1 MLADYRQV
9 YDPLGSSLGLSS
21 IVAALPL
28 VTLFVLLGVLRM
40 RAWLASIIG
49 LAVALI
55 VAVAAYSMPVGDA
68 VNSGLLGAAFGFF
81 PIMWIVINAIWVYN
95 LTVETGHFDVL
106 RRSFATTSGSRPSS
120 SHSASEP

>member
-9 YDPLGSSLGLSS
+9 YDPLGNSLGLSS

-55 VAVAAYSMPVGDA
+55 VAVAAYSMSAGDA
-68 VNSGLLGAAFGFF
+68 VNSAFQIGDHSD
-81 PIMWIVINAIWVYN
+81 IVYYDIV
-95 LTVETGHFDVL
+95 TTCQCE
-106 RRSFATTSGSRPSS
+106 TTSRWRA
-120 SHSASEP
+120 HWCRTRACC